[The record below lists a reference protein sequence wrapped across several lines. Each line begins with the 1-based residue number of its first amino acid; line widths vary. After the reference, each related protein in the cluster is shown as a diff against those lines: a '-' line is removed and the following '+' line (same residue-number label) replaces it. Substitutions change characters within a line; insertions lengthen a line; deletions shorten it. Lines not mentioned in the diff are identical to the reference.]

1 MNAALLPLYAL
12 VLAVAWWLLTDED
25 DYKQRRE

>member
-1 MNAALLPLYAL
+1 MNAVLLSLAAL

-25 DYKQRRE
+25 DYKQRRK